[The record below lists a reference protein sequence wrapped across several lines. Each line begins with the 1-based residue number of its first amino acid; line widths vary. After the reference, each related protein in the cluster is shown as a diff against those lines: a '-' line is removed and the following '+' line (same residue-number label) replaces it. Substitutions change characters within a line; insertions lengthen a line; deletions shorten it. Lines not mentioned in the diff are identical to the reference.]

1 MRKIVFILSINVIF
15 LVLINNQFINF
26 VIGGPTHIFS
36 DKIFEKEKESGRK
49 KTGGGMPSLLIIK
62 N

>member
-1 MRKIVFILSINVIF
+1 MNVIF